1 MDVSVRLRNL
11 RVVVEVHFL
20 WSGLFNK
27 NCMFW
32 LGDQCR
38 NILLPKIIFKD
49 FSKIFLGKKINRV
62 ACGSAHSLAWST
74 NKPVNAGRLPQGMP
88 MEYNHLNSLDIYAL
102 RNRLVLL
109 HHFSDLFCPSIA
121 MFDLEHSMAEKDT
134 SGSAMGLDLLRGV
147 LVSSAKVSWNVQCQM
162 F

>member
-1 MDVSVRLRNL
+1 
-11 RVVVEVHFL
+11 
-20 WSGLFNK
+20 
-27 NCMFW
+27 
-32 LGDQCR
+32 
-38 NILLPKIIFKD
+38 
-49 FSKIFLGKKINRV
+49 
-62 ACGSAHSLAWST
+62 
-74 NKPVNAGRLPQGMP
+74 

-147 LVSSAKVSWNVQCQM
+147 LVSSAKVSTHALNVVFLYSIPLNKQGVY
-162 F
+162 